1 MLRLHGSPISNYY
14 NMAKM
19 ALLEKGLSFE
29 EVAVRP
35 SQDAVWLA
43 CSPMGKVPC
52 LETEQGHLSETQVI
66 LDYLE
71 DLAPAPALLPADPF
85 ARARVRELSRVIELY
100 VELPARRCYEEVFFG
115 GSVPATTRA
124 EVEPAL
130 IRGIAGVGRLAHFS
144 PWIAGPGFTQA
155 DIVWHHSIG
164 LAARVA
170 KKMFDLDLLADLEG
184 AEAHHEAM
192 SARAST
198 RRISL
203 DRKAAS

>member
-19 ALLEKGLSFE
+19 ALLEKGLAFE
-29 EVAVRP
+29 EVLVRP
-35 SQDAVWLA
+35 SQDPVWLA
-43 CSPMGKVPC
+43 CSPMGKIPC
-52 LETEQGHLSETQVI
+52 LETEEGHLSETQVI

-71 DLAPAPALLPADPF
+71 DVAPEPALLPADPF

-130 IRGIAGVGRLAHFS
+130 IRGIAGVGRLARFS
-144 PWIAGPGFTQA
+144 PWIAGPEFTQA
-155 DIVWHHSIG
+155 DIVWHQSIG

-170 KKMFDLDLLADLEG
+170 KKMFDLDLLAELDG
-184 AEAHHEAM
+184 ADAHREAM
-192 SARAST
+192 SARASAQ
-198 RRISL
+198 RIAI